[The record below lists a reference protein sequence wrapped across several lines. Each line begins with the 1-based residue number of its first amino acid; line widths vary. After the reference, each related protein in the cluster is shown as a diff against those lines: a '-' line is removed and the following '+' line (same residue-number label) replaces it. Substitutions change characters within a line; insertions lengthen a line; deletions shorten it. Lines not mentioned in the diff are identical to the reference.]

1 MTPIQESGFLDR
13 AVEKVFQGARWKTS
27 AGPYPSQAFF
37 IPQTSA
43 DFVSSR
49 CPRDFTADGKRL
61 QSPLSLRVF
70 SIAQT
75 SAESQREQRLQ
86 VPYPERA
93 FSVRKHLPTSSSHHA
108 YSIPRPGGKRLQRFR
123 IPSEFSPSRKHL
135 PLPLRHRPRD
145 SRPDGTSAGSV
156 SLTPGLLST
165 DKTFKPGDRR
175 SGWHARGGGN
185 SRTLHRWED
194 LGVTLHPPWV
204 IQFSKN
210 DAPF

>member
-1 MTPIQESGFLDR
+1 MTPIQE
-13 AVEKVFQGARWKTS
+13 GASSTVRWKK
-27 AGPYPSQAFF
+27 
-37 IPQTSA
+37 
-43 DFVSSR
+43 SSR
-49 CPRDFTADGKRL
+49 APGGKRL
-61 QSPLSLRVF
+61 QVRIPSKPSSSRKHLPISSHHDVLAISR
-70 SIAQT
+70 QMET
-75 SAESQREQRLQ
+75 SAESPVAASFLHRANICRKPEGKRLQ

-108 YSIPRPGGKRLQRFR
+108 YSIPRPGGKRLQGFR

-135 PLPLRHRPRD
+135 PLPLRYRPRD
-145 SRPDGTSAGSV
+145 SRPD
-156 SLTPGLLST
+156 
-165 DKTFKPGDRR
+165 GDRR